1 MQPLRDRV
9 VAVLP
14 SLLLALTAAAPAALL
29 AHEGH
34 EHEESQA
41 VSAPGPEASH
51 PLPVPAASA
60 AAPGLPARVIAD
72 PRRTLVVAAPQ
83 AGAVMAPAGG
93 FPLAGRLLK
102 AGEVIARLQPTVAQ
116 PLRRDLERQLAD
128 AHRDTGIGALQI
140 DRYGIEVH
148 NFDVALPTQTL
159 QIITDYHAAQA
170 RQSQLEQS
178 LSTSIDIA
186 VPRGGRLLRVEAAS
200 GRQYAPGETLF
211 VVQADDGLAI
221 EARYVDTDLVAPEQ
235 AVALLDDGRQ
245 LPLRRLSSG
254 YDSAQRAQVVRYA
267 PLAHDPLLQVNQRL
281 RLLFVQTLANTAV
294 GAVH

>member
-1 MQPLRDRV
+1 MQQLRGRV
-9 VAVLP
+9 AAVLP
-14 SLLLALTAAAPAALL
+14 GLLLGLATVAPAALL

-34 EHEESQA
+34 EHEERR
-41 VSAPGPEASH
+41 PASEVVH
-51 PLPVPAASA
+51 PAPVPAATATTLS
-60 AAPGLPARVIAD
+60 LPARVIAD
-72 PRRTLVVAAPQ
+72 PRRTLVLAAPQ

-93 FPLAGRLLK
+93 FPLAGRMLK
-102 AGEVIARLQPTVAQ
+102 AGEVIARLQPAVAQ
-116 PLRRDLERQLAD
+116 PVRRDLERQLAD
-128 AHRDTGIGALQI
+128 ARRDTGIGHLQI

-148 NFDVALPTQTL
+148 NFDIALPTQTL

-170 RQSQLEQS
+170 RQAQLEQS
-178 LSTSIDIA
+178 LSGSIDIA

-221 EARYVDTDLVAPEQ
+221 EARFVDTDLVAPEQ
-235 AVALLDDGRQ
+235 ALALLDDGRQ

-267 PLAHDPLLQVNQRL
+267 PLVHDPLLQVNQRL
-281 RLLFVQTLANTAV
+281 RLQFPQTVASAAV
-294 GAVH
+294 GGIR

>member
-1 MQPLRDRV
+1 MPPLLGRV
-9 VAVLP
+9 VALLP
-14 SLLLALTAAAPAALL
+14 SMMLALMAAAPAALP

-34 EHEESQA
+34 EHEEPQA
-41 VSAPGPEASH
+41 PQAAVA
-51 PLPVPAASA
+51 PVPVVA
-60 AAPGLPARVIAD
+60 AATLSLPARVIAD
-72 PRRTLVVAAPQ
+72 PRRTLIVAAPQ

-93 FPLAGRLLK
+93 FPLAGRVLK
-102 AGEVIARLQPTVAQ
+102 AGEVIARLQPVVAQ

-170 RQSQLEQS
+170 RQAQLEQS

-186 VPRGGRLLRVEAAS
+186 APRGGRLLRVEAAS
-200 GRQYAPGETLF
+200 GRQYASGETLF

-221 EARYVDTDLVAPEQ
+221 EARFVDTDLVAPEQ
-235 AVALLDDGRQ
+235 AIALLDDSRQ

-267 PLAHDPLLQVNQRL
+267 PLVHDPLLQVNQRL
-281 RLLFVQTLANTAV
+281 HLQFVQTLASTAV
-294 GAVH
+294 GAAH